1 VAGQSGYCGRDR
13 GRSLLRGDEIR
24 PCWETA
30 TALVATVALEA
41 GPGTPGP
48 TAAGPPAAASLGV
61 SSDVERPF
69 IALDHLGALEES
81 GRLWADA
88 D

>member
-13 GRSLLRGDEIR
+13 GRSLLHGDEIR
-24 PCWETA
+24 PCWEERA
-30 TALVATVALEA
+30 ALVPTVAAEI
-41 GPGTPGP
+41 GPGLTGS
-48 TAAGPPAAASLGV
+48 TSVGSLGT
-61 SSDVERPF
+61 SSDFERPF
-69 IALDHLGALEES
+69 VEFDRLAATDLS

>member
-13 GRSLLRGDEIR
+13 GRSLIQGDEIR
-24 PCWETA
+24 PCWEARTG
-30 TALVATVALEA
+30 LVPTVAAEIGPGVA
-41 GPGTPGP
+41 GPTS
-48 TAAGPPAAASLGV
+48 AGSLGG
-61 SSDVERPF
+61 SADFERPF
-69 IALDHLGALEES
+69 AELDRLAVSDAS

>member
-13 GRSLLRGDEIR
+13 GRSLIHGDEIR
-24 PCWETA
+24 PCWEA
-30 TALVATVALEA
+30 RVGLVATVAVETDPGVA
-41 GPGTPGP
+41 GPTSVE
-48 TAAGPPAAASLGV
+48 SLGT
-61 SSDVERPF
+61 SSDFERPF
-69 IALDHLGALEES
+69 VEFDRLAAPDVS